1 MKNEKPRK
9 KRVSCVRCDSLTCYL
24 YLLVAVVSV
33 SALNLKDVS
42 VKAWGFE

>member
-1 MKNEKPRK
+1 MRSRAK
-9 KRVSCVRCDSLTCYL
+9 KELVACVAIHLPVTCYL